1 MTGKLAAFRI
11 AAVFM
16 TMLVAAPLASH
27 AQEKKATPAEQRKAL
42 HADVQAAI
50 ARVKKTDPGVDKFFK
65 DSVAYVVF
73 PRAGKGGFI
82 FVGGHGDG
90 ELFEKGKVAGTASLS
105 LGTVGLS
112 IGGQQFT
119 QIIFFQN
126 AQALDRFKQN
136 KFEFTA
142 GVSAVIVK
150 EGAAVAGKYT
160 DGVAVFVQPIKGAMA
175 EAAIGAQKFNFKPDS
190 GAAKK

>member
-1 MTGKLAAFRI
+1 MTGKSAAFRF

-16 TMLVAAPLASH
+16 TTLMTAPTASW
-27 AQEKKATPAEQRKAL
+27 AQASPDQRKAL
-42 HADVQAAI
+42 HADVEAAI
-50 ARVKKTDPGVDKFFK
+50 ARVKKTDPGVAKFFK
-65 DSVAYVVF
+65 DSAGYVVF

-90 ELFEKGKVAGTASLS
+90 ELFEKGNVTGTASLS

-112 IGGQQFT
+112 VGGQQFT

-126 AQALDRFKQN
+126 RAALDRFKQN

-150 EGAAVAGKYT
+150 EGAAVADKYT
-160 DGVAVFVQPIKGAMA
+160 DGVAVFVQPVKGAMA
-175 EAAIGAQKFNFKPDS
+175 DASIGAQKFNFKPD
-190 GAAKK
+190 GAK

>member
-1 MTGKLAAFRI
+1 MLTRILVVPFLAAFMAVLPFATQAQDQKTSI
-11 AAVFM
+11 AD
-16 TMLVAAPLASH
+16 
-27 AQEKKATPAEQRKAL
+27 QRKAL
-42 HADVQAAI
+42 HADVEAAI
-50 ARVKKTDPGVDKFFK
+50 ARVKKTDPSVEKFFK
-65 DSVAYVVF
+65 DSVGYVVF

-90 ELFEKGKVAGTASLS
+90 ELFEKGRVTGTASLS

-150 EGAAVAGKYT
+150 EGAAVAAKYA
-160 DGVAVFVQPIKGAMA
+160 DGVAVFVQPVKGAMA
-175 EAAIGAQKFNFKPDS
+175 EASVGAQKFNFKPD
-190 GAAKK
+190 GGTAKK